1 MKRFKSLMVA
11 MTASTFVAS
20 AATADDVA
28 LSAIGLSFSDGAL
41 AGLLSDA
48 ANTTDGITIETEQ
61 LPFGQL
67 FSAIEVRLQARN
79 ENPDLF
85 FVDGPLTAS
94 YMMRGHLTALDEIL
108 PNASEIYTS
117 AALQQGM
124 VSGKLMSVPVESSTV
139 VMLVNNDLFEAA
151 GIEAPTGN
159 PDDRWTWEQ
168 VVAAGKTI
176 SELGEDTWG
185 FNFHYSDSPYMALVM
200 PQSKGATLI
209 GEDGV
214 TATGYV
220 DSPEFVEAMSTYAE
234 LYTDGIAPAGM
245 YDYSLALEL
254 FLNGKVGMFAG
265 VVSDAIAAENREGLD
280 FTAAPMPYFADGI
293 PVTPTGSWHVGINPR
308 TEHPEEAAQLVQ
320 ALADPDFISA
330 YFEKRANP
338 PVLTEAWESM
348 SEKLDTPLWTLAQY
362 EIENTAMARPSI
374 GGWLEYDSI
383 LRNAL
388 REIQSGSDVAERL
401 NAAAVEMDRELKKYA
416 K

>member
-1 MKRFKSLMVA
+1 M
-11 MTASTFVAS
+11 
-20 AATADDVA
+20 
-28 LSAIGLSFSDGAL
+28 

-48 ANTTDGITIETEQ
+48 AATTDGITVTSEQ

-85 FVDGPLTAS
+85 FVDGPMTAS
-94 YMMRGHLTALDEIL
+94 YTMRGHLTALDDIL
-108 PNASEIYTS
+108 PDASEIYTS

-124 VSGKLMSVPVESSTV
+124 VAGKLMSVPIESSTV
-139 VMLVNNDLFEAA
+139 VMLVNNSLFEAA
-151 GIEAPTGN
+151 GIEAPTN
-159 PDDRWTWEQ
+159 DPADRWTWEE
-168 VVAAGKTI
+168 VLAAGKTI
-176 SELGEDTWG
+176 SELDESTWG

-200 PQSKGATLI
+200 PQSNGATLI

-220 DSPEFVEAMSTYAE
+220 DSPKFVEAMSTYAE
-234 LYTDGIAPAGM
+234 LYNTGIAPAGM

-265 VVSDAIAAENREGLD
+265 VVSDAIAAEGRDGLD
-280 FTAAPMPYFADGI
+280 FTVAPMPYFEGGT

-308 TEHPEEAAQLVQ
+308 TEHPEEAAKLVQ
-320 ALADPDFISA
+320 ALASPEFISA
-330 YFEKRANP
+330 YFDKRANP
-338 PVLTEAWESM
+338 PVLTEAWDSM
-348 SEKLDTPLWTLAQY
+348 SEKLDTPLWTLARY
-362 EIENTAMARPSI
+362 EIQNTAMARPSI

-401 NAAAVEMDRELKKYA
+401 SAAAVEMNRELKKYA